1 MRTIKIASVMC
12 VPINGGSYKYTFVSS
27 TLTGSLTDIWVEIVT
42 GHTFHKK
49 IKK

>member
-1 MRTIKIASVMC
+1 MC
-12 VPINGGSYKYTFVSS
+12 APINGGSQYTFVSS
-27 TLTGSLTDIWVEIVT
+27 TLTGSLTDIHVWVEIVT